1 MHSSYSLQL
10 VILSYVVAVLA
21 SHVTLS
27 LAQRLRPQGGA
38 RAVHGPHW
46 PWIIGGA
53 FSMGTGIWSMH
64 FIGMLAFHLPI
75 EMVYDLGL
83 TAASYV
89 IAVVVSGFALLIFR
103 RNDPTIRG
111 IALPGLFIGFG
122 IAAMHYTGMAAM
134 KMSPGISYDPVLF
147 AASVVIAIVAAM
159 AALWIAFSL
168 PQSHRHRRW
177 HKLAAASVM
186 GAAIVGM
193 HYTGMAAANFAHDAV
208 SMSSGP
214 RIDTTW
220 LAITIAA
227 FTFLILGSTLLLSVI
242 DAQLQS
248 TIARSAEELRL
259 ANEELEQ
266 RVAERTLH
274 LTREQA
280 RNEAILADLHAA
292 KEVAE
297 AASRAKSA
305 FLATISHEIRTP
317 MNAILGLLELLSYS
331 RLDEEQ
337 RETVGLL
344 RGSSSSLL
352 RLIDDILDFSKIE
365 AGKLEIHSEPTRL
378 QDIVE
383 QVTQIF
389 AGVASAKG
397 LTLRSQVAA
406 EVPEHVMV
414 DGLRLRQV
422 LSNFLSNAIKF
433 TERGDILLAVRRAPE
448 PDQPDLVHFAV
459 TDSGIG
465 MDQETVARLCE
476 PFVQGDTSTSR
487 RYGGTGL
494 GLAICRRL
502 AGLMAGRLH
511 IESAPGE
518 GTTVSFLLSLTAI
531 GPVAR
536 HKGLSFSDTHTDIA
550 SLPSRAPSI
559 EAAAG
564 SGQLILVV
572 DDHPTNR
579 RLLVRQLAW
588 LGYAA
593 EAVAD
598 GAEALARFAER
609 RAAGTHHALV
619 ITDCQM
625 PEMDGYELARR
636 IRGVEKD
643 DRERTV
649 LLAFTANTLREAAD
663 ECHAAGMDDVLTKPI
678 ELKDLKEKLEHWLPL
693 RALPSGVQT
702 LVAAQ
707 PGTDSRHAAD
717 TSLTGEFC
725 LAHDED
731 MDVLRGALLERR
743 HDAVA
748 RAAHRIKGAA
758 LMYGDNTLAEAAAEL
773 EQVARAGGTWEAT
786 ETAARRVD
794 VETQLLFARTGWLS
808 QSRSA

>member
-1 MHSSYSLQL
+1 MHTGYSLPL
-10 VILSYVVAVLA
+10 VVLSYVVAVLA

-27 LAQRLRPQGGA
+27 LAQRLRPPGG
-38 RAVHGPHW
+38 RPRQQSPYW
-46 PWIIGGA
+46 PWIMGGA

-64 FIGMLAFHLPI
+64 FIGMLAFHLPV
-75 EMVYDLGL
+75 EVVYDLTL

-89 IAVVVSGFALLIFR
+89 IAVVVSGFALIIFR

-111 IALPGLFIGFG
+111 IAWPGLVIGIG
-122 IAAMHYTGMAAM
+122 ICAMHYTGMAAM
-134 KMSPGISYDPVLF
+134 KMSPAIHYDALLF
-147 AASVVIAIVAAM
+147 AASVVIALVAAM

-168 PQSHRHRRW
+168 PQGQRHRRW
-177 HKLAAASVM
+177 HKVAAASVM

-193 HYTGMAAANFAHDAV
+193 HYTGMAAANFHHEAV
-208 SMSSGP
+208 SIASGP
-214 RIDTTW
+214 RIDTIL

-248 TIARSAEELRL
+248 TIARSAEQLRV

-280 RNEAILADLHAA
+280 LNEMILADLHAA

-297 AASRAKSA
+297 AANRAKSA

-365 AGKLEIHSEPTRL
+365 AGKLEIRSEPTRL
-378 QDIVE
+378 HDVVDEIA
-383 QVTQIF
+383 QIF
-389 AGVASAKG
+389 KGVASAKG
-397 LTLRSQVAA
+397 LTLRSDTAPD
-406 EVPEHVMV
+406 VPEHVLV

-433 TERGDILLAVRRAPE
+433 TERGDIRLDVRRAPAVGH
-448 PDQPDLVHFAV
+448 PDVIRFAV
-459 TDSGIG
+459 TDTGIG
-465 MDQETVARLCE
+465 MDRETIVRLCE
-476 PFVQGDTSTSR
+476 PFVQGDTRASR

-502 AGLMAGRLH
+502 ADLMTGHLD
-511 IESAPGE
+511 IESALGT
-518 GTTVSFLLSLTAI
+518 GTTVSLSLPL
-531 GPVAR
+531 PVAAPVAQQR
-536 HKGLSFSDTHTDIA
+536 KINPTETHPDVA
-550 SLPSRAPSI
+550 ALLARAPLI
-559 EAAAG
+559 EGAAHAAP
-564 SGQLILVV
+564 QPILVV

-588 LGYAA
+588 LGYTADAA
-593 EAVAD
+593 AN
-598 GAEALARFAER
+598 GLEALERFTER
-609 RAAGTHHALV
+609 SASEKRYALV

-636 IRGVEKD
+636 IRGLENDGSQK
-643 DRERTV
+643 TV

-678 ELKDLKEKLEHWLPL
+678 ELKDLKAKLEHWLPAGSAPDAGAANAPKPK
-693 RALPSGVQT
+693 R
-702 LVAAQ
+702 LVE
-707 PGTDSRHAAD
+707 TSSM
-717 TSLTGEFC
+717 SLTGEFC
-725 LAHDED
+725 LAHEAD
-731 MDVLRGALLERR
+731 MGVLREALRERR
-743 HDAVA
+743 HDTVA

-758 LMYGDNTLAEAAAEL
+758 LMYGDTLLADVAAEL
-773 EQVARAGGTWEAT
+773 ERVARADGSWTVT
-786 ETAARRVD
+786 ETAARG
-794 VETQLLFARTGWLS
+794 VEEQTTRLFARAGWS
-808 QSRSA
+808 GRRRAS